1 MARAV
6 YSLLF
11 FARWYWNRVK
21 EFPLVFAAFTAG
33 CVFEAILI
41 TFPPVLK
48 AVMQWALG

>member
-1 MARAV
+1 MASAV
-6 YSLLF
+6 RVLSG
-11 FARWYWNRVK
+11 FARWYWNRIR